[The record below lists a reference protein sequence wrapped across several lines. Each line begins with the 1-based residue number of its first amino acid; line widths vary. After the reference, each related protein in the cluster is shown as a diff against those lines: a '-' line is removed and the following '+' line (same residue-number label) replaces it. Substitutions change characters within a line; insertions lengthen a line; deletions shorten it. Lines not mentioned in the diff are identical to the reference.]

1 MQQQKINT
9 QEVELGRKFAAH
21 LDAKR
26 RSAEAQKLYS
36 KTQQKEAAV
45 VHEAVRVS
53 YIRSKVYL
61 TYRNKF
67 YTVKVHHAT
76 KADAL
81 SKDVAK
87 VEKLL
92 ADVGATKVVSKQGI
106 IYRINKR

>member
-9 QEVELGRKFAAH
+9 QEVELGRKWAAH

-26 RSAEAQKLYS
+26 RSAQAQQFYS
-36 KTQQKEAAV
+36 KTQQKEAAIV
-45 VHEAVRVS
+45 DEAVRVS

-61 TYRNKF
+61 TYRNNF
-67 YTVKVHHAT
+67 YTIKVHHAT
-76 KADAL
+76 KADAT
-81 SKDVAK
+81 SKEVAK

>member
-1 MQQQKINT
+1 MQNKQINT
-9 QEVELGRKFAAH
+9 QEVEMGRKWAAH

-26 RSAEAQKLYS
+26 KSAAAQTAYS
-36 KTQQKEAAV
+36 KTQQKEAAI

-76 KADAL
+76 KADAM

-92 ADVGATKVVSKQGI
+92 TDVGATKVVTKTGHHLP
-106 IYRINKR
+106 Y